1 MTTPNG
7 VSRYKPGALVE
18 LTATIIGTD
27 GLTPVTP
34 SWFAFLVK
42 TPDGSV
48 ATFAMGAAGAS
59 VINTGAGAFFKT
71 ITASAVGSWFY
82 RAEATG
88 LVQDAQEWAFLVDPS
103 QFVL

>member
-18 LTATIIGTD
+18 LTATILGTD
-27 GLTPVTP
+27 GVTPAQP

-48 ATFAMGAAGAS
+48 ATFVFGAAGAS
-59 VINTGAGAFFKT
+59 VISPGAGAFFKT
-71 ITASAVGSWFY
+71 VTASAVGSWFY

-88 LVQDAQEWAFLVDPS
+88 LVQDAQEWSFIVDDS
-103 QFVL
+103 FIF

>member
-27 GLTPVTP
+27 GITPAQP

-42 TPDGSV
+42 TPNGSV
-48 ATFAMGAAGAS
+48 ATFAFGAAGAS
-59 VINTGAGAFFKT
+59 VVSPGAGAFFKT
-71 ITASAVGSWFY
+71 ITADQVGSWLY

-88 LVQDAQEWAFLVDPS
+88 LVQDAQEWAFLVDAS
-103 QFVL
+103 FVL